1 MGIRTEQDCLNEIS
15 RISQAANDIKGA
27 IEEKGVSVPEGTPL
41 SDYDD
46 LIRNISGG
54 GDVSFP
60 SGVSGY
66 GSNGVY
72 SITVDFNDPDFSY
85 DEFNDFIG
93 NNYITDIIIADGVIS
108 EDLRFKNNID
118 SEYGISISGI
128 LNVINMISWVID
140 TPHSIYLPWE
150 TGLYNY
156 TNIRSLL
163 GTLHRYEEENTG
175 WSFYIIDYDT
185 EEYVRLYDYLLK
197 WYNSHLYFDSMS
209 TSPLAYTGYIPTKS
223 GEEIFDFR
231 VMFANGA
238 ERLGFPQGTERSMWF
253 SPVEFDITGKKG
265 NNYRSIFTNVLD
277 AMYDGDEEQI
287 EMYEKAMSHFPITIV
302 DSNWSTDSI
311 MPEDGDNKLS
321 SYWFNCKLIGEDI
334 ENLLTDL
341 DLDEITNISIRF
353 AAVFEVDGEL
363 VYNEYLFD
371 DRQLYLRPR
380 PDDWNYFNSEVR
392 GLDNPLTVREN
403 EGYDFFIQSTLNQN
417 GPEELPTDASV
428 LKPVYPRNFTIT
440 GNGGAYTK
448 LISLEDALN
457 GGDNASLYAYLLTCI
472 TVIPTGTNIPNTEEW
487 YQIPEDRKE
496 TRYYYNAQVQISNL
510 IGLKNYLGIG
520 TLDSINCN
528 LSGVM
533 LKEDGSLAYTE
544 TLTEFSFEV
553 DSPR

>member
-93 NNYITDIIIADGVIS
+93 NNYITDINITECGIS
-108 EDLRFKNNID
+108 EDLRFKNNAD
-118 SEYGISISGI
+118 SDYGLSISGI
-128 LNVINMISWVID
+128 SNVIGCTSWDIS
-140 TPHSIYLPWE
+140 TPHSIYFPYE
-150 TGLYNY
+150 MGLYNY
-156 TNIRSLL
+156 TDIRNLL
-163 GTLHRYEEENTG
+163 STVHNVEKNTE
-175 WSFYIIDYDT
+175 WSFYILDYDSG
-185 EEYVRLYDYLLK
+185 EYVRLYDYFLK
-197 WYNSHLYFDSMS
+197 WYNLHLYFDSMS

-238 ERLGFPQGTERSMWF
+238 EILGLPQGTERSMWF
-253 SPVEFDITGKKG
+253 SPVGFSITGKKG
-265 NNYRSIFTNVLD
+265 NNYQYLNTNILD
-277 AMYDGDEEQI
+277 AMNDGDEEQI
-287 EMYEKAMSHFPITIV
+287 EMYEKVMSHFPITIV

-341 DLDEITNISIRF
+341 DLDEITHISISF
-353 AAVFEVDGEL
+353 AAVFEVDGEI

-371 DRQLYLRPR
+371 SRVLSLIPR
-380 PDDWNYFNSEVR
+380 PNDWNYFNSEVR
-392 GLDNPLTVREN
+392 GLDIPLTIE
-403 EGYDFFIQSTLNQN
+403 ESGGYDFFIQTTLNQN

-428 LKPVYPRNFTIT
+428 LKPVYPIDFSIT
-440 GNGGAYTK
+440 GNGGTFTR
-448 LISLEDALN
+448 LISLEDALK
-457 GGDNASLYAYLLTCI
+457 GGDDASLYAYLLTCI
-472 TVIPTGTNIPNTEEW
+472 TVIPTRTNIPNSEEW

-496 TRYYYNAQVQISNL
+496 TRYYYNAQIQISNL

-533 LKEDGSLAYTE
+533 LKEDGSLAYAE
-544 TLTEFSFEV
+544 TLAEFIFEV